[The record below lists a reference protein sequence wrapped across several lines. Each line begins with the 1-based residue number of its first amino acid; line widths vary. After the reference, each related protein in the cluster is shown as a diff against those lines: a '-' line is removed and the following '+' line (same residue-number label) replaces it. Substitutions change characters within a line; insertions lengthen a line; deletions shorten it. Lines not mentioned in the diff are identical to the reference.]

1 MFSPTDCSIEI
12 SSGTIIRAMYPN
24 SHEYYTSDKVS
35 TLSYY
40 NHRESPSAYSHVPSF
55 VPGPSL
61 IPPFQQ
67 RLDINPSHLQSSLRA
82 GFGLEAKQQQVTND
96 TSSKDP
102 RDLAARLFIG
112 NLNTMKC
119 TRKEVIDLCSP
130 YGNLKALSLFRGY
143 AFVQYETESEA
154 ELATRVLKGY
164 NFHGSKLGKDDLETT
179 NVRNR
184 SFAQEVFEA
193 MKEVT
198 FHDHGKNDTVICG
211 TCRTVFP
218 AVRPYI
224 EHRRQKK
231 CTFFEREVA
240 PASISCF
247 TCKEKFT
254 EPWQFV
260 QHLIHKHSIN
270 LYRGQPESDPV
281 RYMQGHAEKKAQQSN
296 EEKESTTQNV
306 ESKDTEKKKGN
317 ENTDENHT
325 SNEAEDQIKQIAAE
339 KEAGQA
345 IYQRKDDRLVG
356 KLING
361 KAQQSF
367 ASKTDHELL
376 IRSQLEKNEANKT
389 TSHLDPVSI
398 YSSTSTQSSRFPSTQ
413 TAVTALPLQN
423 KSKRALKLCLITFLY
438 LVFGAI
444 VFGLLEHDADLELR
458 KDLQKARQTMQK
470 KYNFTLEDY
479 AEFEGMV
486 ITSIPF
492 SAGYQWKFFPG
503 AFYFCVVVI
512 ATVGYGHSCP
522 STVAGKC
529 FYMLFSLFGI
539 PLGLVMFQSI
549 GWLSRR
555 EINLGLF
562 TGERINTVVRLGL
575 VKFCALLTRLGYKSL
590 NEIKTRHLLI
600 VSSTIGTITIAIGT
614 VVFHKQET
622 WSLFDSFYYC
632 VITLSTIGLGDHVPA
647 QTGERL
653 EKDIVY
659 VLFTLIF
666 ILFGLAVFSACINLL
681 ILEFMAN
688 NNADS
693 AMGRGRRLRRF
704 LSFRKS
710 GSLKTPSTNDAEVS
724 SPKNKAKE
732 QLRRNGSLI
741 DARAVYYS
749 AYASKPINFTVLRQP
764 IKYVDHLVNLH
775 SETTAI

>member
-1 MFSPTDCSIEI
+1 M
-12 SSGTIIRAMYPN
+12 
-24 SHEYYTSDKVS
+24 S
-35 TLSYY
+35 TPSYY
-40 NHRESPSAYSHVPSF
+40 NHRASPSAYGQVPLF
-55 VPGPSL
+55 LPGSSL
-61 IPPFQQ
+61 QQ
-67 RLDINPSHLQSSLRA
+67 RPDINPPPRLQSYLRA
-82 GFGLEAKQQQVTND
+82 GFGSEDNQQRVTND

-112 NLNTMKC
+112 NLNTTKC
-119 TRKEVIDLCSP
+119 TRKEVIDLCAP
-130 YGNLKALSLFRGY
+130 YGTLKALSLFRGY
-143 AFVQYETESEA
+143 AFVQYETESQA

-164 NFHGSKLGKDDLETT
+164 SFHGSKL
-179 NVRNR
+179 
-184 SFAQEVFEA
+184 
-193 MKEVT
+193 
-198 FHDHGKNDTVICG
+198 GKNDTVICG
-211 TCRTVFP
+211 TCRTVFS

-247 TCKEKFT
+247 TCKEEFT

-281 RYMQGHAEKKAQQSN
+281 RYMQELVEKKAQKLN
-296 EEKESTTQNV
+296 EEKTESTTN
-306 ESKDTEKKKGN
+306 DAEKKKGI
-317 ENTDENHT
+317 ENTDENQT
-325 SNEAEDQIKQIAAE
+325 STEPEGQNKQIEAE
-339 KEAGQA
+339 KESDKTTDQQENGRQM
-345 IYQRKDDRLVG
+345 RKS
-356 KLING
+356 IN
-361 KAQQSF
+361 KQPQQSF
-367 ASKTDHELL
+367 ASKTNHELSS
-376 IRSQLEKNEANKT
+376 RSQLERNATNKS
-389 TSHLDPVSI
+389 TSHLNPALM
-398 YSSTSTQSSRFPSTQ
+398 YSYPNAQSSRFPTPQ
-413 TAVTALPLQN
+413 TAFRPLPVPPPTFLSQPLDLLSLISMFFKLHK

-444 VFGLLEHDADLELR
+444 VFGFFEHDADLELR
-458 KDLQKARQTMQK
+458 KKLQTARQTMQQ
-470 KYNFTLEDY
+470 KYNFTLEDFT
-479 AEFEGMV
+479 EFEGMV

-522 STVAGKC
+522 STVSGKC

-549 GWLSRR
+549 
-555 EINLGLF
+555 
-562 TGERINTVVRLGL
+562 GERINTVVRLGL

-600 VSSTIGTITIAIGT
+600 VSSTIGTLTIAIGT

-622 WSLFDSFYYC
+622 WSIFDSFYYC

-681 ILEFMAN
+681 IL
-688 NNADS
+688 D
-693 AMGRGRRLRRF
+693 
-704 LSFRKS
+704 
-710 GSLKTPSTNDAEVS
+710 
-724 SPKNKAKE
+724 
-732 QLRRNGSLI
+732 NGSLI

-749 AYASKPINFTVLRQP
+749 AYASKPINFTVRRQP

-775 SETTAI
+775 SETTEI